1 MHVRTHRS
9 ARNICLLSLLVTLAA
24 CETAADRAKAD
35 SVNALVLEQQLLMAQ
50 LTAQKDSI
58 ASVVDDADNFISQI
72 DSQIS
77 RVKGLPAAKRSAVAS
92 ESPIADQRQARKDM
106 LAKVDALVDR
116 ARATAEQLA
125 ESQRREK
132 ALRGENA
139 KLQARIDSVQSVVA
153 ELTALIDRQA
163 ISVATLT
170 ARTDSLDA
178 VLNQVRAS
186 TSRAYYLIGTEEELL
201 KQGVIVHEGGTNLL
215 VTRVGRT
222 VVPSRNFD
230 RSLFTPIDMRAVQ
243 QIEVP
248 DTTRRYTIVS
258 RQSLDNAEVAGRD
271 RSTFKGHLRITDA
284 ESFWAPSRYLII
296 VKR

>member
-1 MHVRTHRS
+1 MPVRNHRTVF
-9 ARNICLLSLLVTLAA
+9 RICLLSLFVTLAG
-24 CETAADRAKAD
+24 CETAADRARAD
-35 SVNALVLEQQLLMAQ
+35 SVSALVLEQQLLMAQ

-58 ASVVDDADNFISQI
+58 AGVVDDADQFISQI

-77 RVKGLPAAKRSAVAS
+77 RVKGLPAARRRNVAS
-92 ESPIADQRQARKDM
+92 ESPIADQRQAREDM
-106 LAKVDALVDR
+106 LAKVDALVNR

-125 ESQRREK
+125 ESQRRER

-139 KLQARIDSVQSVVA
+139 KLQARIDSVQAVVA
-153 ELTALIDRQA
+153 ELSALIDRQA

-170 ARTDSLDA
+170 ARADSLDA
-178 VLNQVRAS
+178 VLTQVRA
-186 TSRAYYLIGTEEELL
+186 TTNRGWYLIGTEDELM

-230 RSLFTPIDMRAVQ
+230 RSLFTPIDVRASQ
-243 QIEVP
+243 QITVP

-271 RSTFKGHLRITDA
+271 RSTFRGHLKITDPEA
-284 ESFWAPSRYLII
+284 FWAPSRYLII
-296 VKR
+296 VQR